1 MNAVT
6 EMSAKGNPKTTV
18 FGDLVIESVI
28 PSNNPEYVKIK
39 LVQETKVE
47 YSGGAGADAFALQ
60 GMLGG
65 NSFAPTVDTRT
76 STQQL
81 KASVYEANRNTL
93 GIGAILPGFIQRIRF
108 AVPQWEGH
116 TCGADGFY
124 YKTRLVDSVEK
135 AKLDDQTN
143 GAPAATVVAA
153 AERIAE
159 TINS

>member
-6 EMSAKGNPKTTV
+6 EISSKGNPKVTS
-18 FGDLVIESVI
+18 FGDLVIANIV
-28 PSNNPEYVKIK
+28 PSTNPEYVKIK

-47 YSGGAGADAFALQ
+47 YSGGGGADAFALQ

-81 KASVYEANRNTL
+81 KVEIYEANKATL
-93 GIGAILPGFIQRIRF
+93 DIGAILPGFIQRIKF
-108 AVPQWEGH
+108 ATPQWDNH

-153 AERIAE
+153 AARIAE